1 MSNYD
6 EIRLIGIGGYGYHGV
21 LATEREEGQPFHA
34 DLVLHLDTAQA
45 AASDE
50 LGHTADYSAVARAVV
65 EVIEGEPANLI
76 ETLAAR
82 IADVALSFGVA
93 KVDVT
98 LHKPQAPLG
107 VPFTDVQVHVSRTA
121 PTGASTD
128 PAGPGVD
135 SLAAAATT
143 EEPEPAQAELEQA
156 PADVEPVSGADA
168 EPAVMP
174 VPPVLPPAPPIPAP
188 TPMAAPIPPPAAV
201 PVPDL
206 LADNEGVPAK
216 DAQAAAADLETA
228 PESPVKIVLGLGG
241 NLGDVR
247 ETLRESITDLDKT
260 PGIQVTDVSA
270 LARTAAVTHGDAV
283 AQSDYLNAVVI
294 AETTLS
300 PRELLDAVHRIEDA
314 HGRVRVERWGD
325 RTLDIDIITFADVLS
340 NEPEL
345 TLPHPRAANRAFVLV
360 PWAQVEPDAAIP
372 GEDGGQVAEL
382 AEAAPDRPG
391 VRWLALDWLEERDE
405 PAAAAPRVPAPK
417 QQPADPEPAPEQ
429 PAAEQPAPEQL
440 AVPEESAAAE
450 DAPAPAAAPPAPAAP
465 LPGAPVSPPPV
476 SPAEKSE
483 GEPPAVAEW
492 LASEPAGEPEYENDV
507 QPALPV
513 TPPIPTSSADRPAQ
527 GAEEQEPQQVEEP
540 GAAETTDE
548 KSDDAGAID
557 WLGEEASPP
566 PLSGTPPWTKVRR
579 EE

>member
-21 LATEREEGQPFHA
+21 LASEREEGQPFHA
-34 DLVLHLDTAQA
+34 DLVLHLDTEQA
-45 AASDE
+45 AATDE

-65 EVIEGEPANLI
+65 EVIEGEPVNLI

-82 IADVALSFGVA
+82 IADVALSFGA
-93 KVDVT
+93 TKVDVT

-121 PTGASTD
+121 PTGASTA

-135 SLAAAATT
+135 SLDAAAPA
-143 EEPEPAQAELEQA
+143 EEPEPAPVEPEPA
-156 PADVEPVSGADA
+156 PAGAEEAAGAGADPGEDAGGAGSA

-174 VPPVLPPAPPIPAP
+174 VPPVLPPSPPIPAP
-188 TPMAAPIPPPAAV
+188 TPMAAPVPPPAAV

-228 PESPVKIVLGLGG
+228 PETPAKIVLGLGG

-247 ETLRESITDLDKT
+247 ETLREAITDLDKT
-260 PGIQVTDVSA
+260 PGIQITEVSA

-283 AQSDYLNAVVI
+283 AQNDYLNAVVI

-300 PRELLDAVHRIEDA
+300 PRGLLDAVHEVEDA

-345 TLPHPRAANRAFVLV
+345 TLPHPRAASRAFVLV
-360 PWAQVEPDAAIP
+360 PWAQVEPDAVIP
-372 GEDGGQVAEL
+372 GEDGGHVAEL

-391 VRWLALDWLEERDE
+391 VRWLALDWLEEREE
-405 PAAAAPRVPAPK
+405 PTVATPRVPAPK
-417 QQPADPEPAPEQ
+417 QPLPESEPAQPEQSAQPERPAQPEQ
-429 PAAEQPAPEQL
+429 PAAPEPQ
-440 AVPEESAAAE
+440 
-450 DAPAPAAAPPAPAAP
+450 APASPPPAAPPVQRP
-465 LPGAPVSPPPV
+465 
-476 SPAEKSE
+476 E
-483 GEPPAVAEW
+483 GEPPAVADW
-492 LASEPAGEPEYENDV
+492 LASEPAGEPEYESDV

-513 TPPIPTSSADRPAQ
+513 SPPSSTPSTTAPAPEPTEKNAQQAAEPAA
-527 GAEEQEPQQVEEP
+527 GAEE
-540 GAAETTDE
+540 
-548 KSDDAGAID
+548 KSDEAGAID
-557 WLGEEASPP
+557 WLREEASSPP
-566 PLSGTPPWTKVRR
+566 PSGTPPWSKVRR

>member
-1 MSNYD
+1 MLFRWQRRSGWRRMAERGGPMSNYD

-21 LATEREEGQPFHA
+21 LANEREEGQPFHA

-45 AASDE
+45 ASTDE

-65 EVIEGEPANLI
+65 EVIEGEPVNLI

-82 IADVALSFGVA
+82 IADVALSFGAA
-93 KVDVT
+93 KVEVT
-98 LHKPQAPLG
+98 VHKPQAPLG

-121 PTGASTD
+121 PTGASAT

-135 SLAAAATT
+135 SLAAPASA
-143 EEPEPAQAELEQA
+143 EESEPAPAEPEPA
-156 PADVEPVSGADA
+156 PADPG

-174 VPPVLPPAPPIPAP
+174 VPPGLPPSPPIPAP
-188 TPMAAPIPPPAAV
+188 TPMAAPVPPPAAV
-201 PVPDL
+201 AVPDV
-206 LADNEGVPAK
+206 LADNEGVPAR
-216 DAQAAAADLETA
+216 DEGAAGADLETA
-228 PESPVKIVLGLGG
+228 PDSPAKVVLGLGG

-247 ETLRESITDLDKT
+247 ATLREAITDLDEA
-260 PGIQVTDVSA
+260 PGIEVTDVSA

-283 AQSDYLNAVVI
+283 AQSDYLNAVVL

-300 PRELLDAVHRIEDA
+300 PRELLDAVHKIEDA

-325 RTLDIDIITFADVLS
+325 RTLDIDLITFGDVLS

-360 PWAQVEPDAAIP
+360 PWAQVEPDAVLP

-391 VRWLALDWLEERDE
+391 VRWLALVWPAGREE
-405 PAAAAPRVPAPK
+405 PAAATPRVPGPK
-417 QQPADPEPAPEQ
+417 QPRP
-429 PAAEQPAPEQL
+429 
-440 AVPEESAAAE
+440 
-450 DAPAPAAAPPAPAAP
+450 
-465 LPGAPVSPPPV
+465 
-476 SPAEKSE
+476 E
-483 GEPPAVAEW
+483 GEPPAVADW
-492 LASEPAGEPEYENDV
+492 HAADPAGEPEYEGDV

-513 TPPIPTSSADRPAQ
+513 TPPPAPSASEPAPEA
-527 GAEEQEPQQVEEP
+527 AEENAPEAEQAAPAEE
-540 GAAETTDE
+540 E
-548 KSDDAGAID
+548 KPEEAGAID
-557 WLGEEASPP
+557 WLREEAASPP
-566 PLSGTPPWTKVRR
+566 PSGTPPWSKVRR

>member
-21 LATEREEGQPFHA
+21 LANEREEGQPFHA

-45 AASDE
+45 ASTDE

-65 EVIEGEPANLI
+65 EVIEGEPVNLI

-82 IADVALSFGVA
+82 IADVALSFGAAQVE
-93 KVDVT
+93 VT
-98 LHKPQAPLG
+98 VHKPQAPLG

-121 PTGASTD
+121 PTGASAA

-135 SLAAAATT
+135 SLAAPAPA
-143 EEPEPAQAELEQA
+143 EDSEPAPADPEPA
-156 PADVEPVSGADA
+156 PAGPDQ
-168 EPAVMP
+168 PAVMP
-174 VPPVLPPAPPIPAP
+174 VPPVLPPSPPIPAP
-188 TPMAAPIPPPAAV
+188 TPMAVPVPPPPAAV

-206 LADNEGVPAK
+206 LADNEGIPAR
-216 DAQAAAADLETA
+216 DSRAAAADLETA
-228 PESPVKIVLGLGG
+228 PETPAKVVLGLGG

-247 ETLRESITDLDKT
+247 ATLREAITDLDET
-260 PGIQVTDVSA
+260 PGVEVTGVSA

-283 AQSDYLNAVVI
+283 AQSDYLNAVVL

-325 RTLDIDIITFADVLS
+325 RTLDIDLITFGDVLS

-360 PWAQVEPDAAIP
+360 PWAQVEPEAVLP

-391 VRWLALDWLEERDE
+391 VRWLALDWLDEREE
-405 PAAAAPRVPAPK
+405 PAAATPRVPGPK
-417 QQPADPEPAPEQ
+417 QPLPESEPAEGEQ
-429 PAAEQPAPEQL
+429 PVAATPAP
-440 AVPEESAAAE
+440 
-450 DAPAPAAAPPAPAAP
+450 PPAPRP
-465 LPGAPVSPPPV
+465 
-476 SPAEKSE
+476 E
-483 GEPPAVAEW
+483 GEPPAVADW
-492 LASEPAGEPEYENDV
+492 LAAEPAGEPEYEGDV

-513 TPPIPTSSADRPAQ
+513 TPPPAPSASEPAPEA
-527 GAEEQEPQQVEEP
+527 AEESVPEAEQAAPAEE
-540 GAAETTDE
+540 E
-548 KSDDAGAID
+548 KPEEAGAID
-557 WLGEEASPP
+557 WLREEAASPP
-566 PLSGTPPWTKVRR
+566 PSGTPPWSKVRR